1 MTDFTRL
8 TIVGTLRRAT
18 IVVPSDESV
27 GALIPRLME
36 LLGEQVASVARPL
49 TLVRLTGEQLD
60 PTLSAAEQ
68 TVADGEILR
77 LLRLDEA
84 PPPPEVSD
92 VTDAVSESLASR
104 AGLWSA
110 EHRTMLGAGG
120 AGALILVASLQA
132 LQVPGLAVIP
142 VALWAVSSL
151 AGMGLGL
158 ARRRSVARVLL
169 GVALGT
175 TLPVALWLLWP
186 VLGALLASPSSGA
199 SVTGDTFVTTKE
211 QLIEWTWPV
220 AVATTLLLA
229 WISLLLVAGLGRRD
243 RPAILGAGV
252 GVAGSILSLALVSG
266 FIAAGRPVAEAAAI
280 VAVVAVVG
288 VGLVPWYA
296 MSASGLTGLD
306 DQVMTGR
313 LADREG
319 VLTTVGGAYRTLT
332 WTTFAVA
339 GALSAALFGV
349 ALTGDPWILGLG
361 AVVAVIGAL
370 RTRAFPLAAQAWPL
384 WLGVLLPLL
393 YGVVSRFAGE
403 PALAA
408 ASLAGV
414 AVVVVALVVAEPAAH
429 QRASFR
435 RFGNILET
443 VSVIALIPLLLGS
456 FGVFGE
462 LLGSFSS

>member
-8 TIVGTLRRAT
+8 TIVGALRRAT

-92 VTDAVSESLASR
+92 VTDAVSESLSSR

-110 EHRTMLGAGG
+110 GHRTLLGAGG
-120 AGALILVASLQA
+120 VGALILVASLQA
-132 LQVPGLAVIP
+132 LRVPGLAVVP
-142 VALWAVSSL
+142 VALWAAASL
-151 AGMGLGL
+151 AGMGLAL
-158 ARRRSVARVLL
+158 AGRRSVARVLL
-169 GVALGT
+169 GVALGAA
-175 TLPVALWLLWP
+175 LPTALWLLWP
-186 VLGALLASPSSGA
+186 VLRVLLAAPSSGA
-199 SVTGDTFVTTKE
+199 TETGSSIVATKE
-211 QLIEWTWPV
+211 QFVEWTWPV

-252 GVAGSILSLALVSG
+252 GVAGSIVSLGLVSG
-266 FIAAGRPVAEAAAI
+266 FVAGGLPVAEAGAI
-280 VAVVAVVG
+280 LAVAAVVA

-296 MSASGLTGLD
+296 LSASGLTGLD

-332 WTTFAVA
+332 WTTFAIA
-339 GALSAALFGV
+339 GILSAALFGT
-349 ALTGDPWILGLG
+349 ALTVDPWILGLG
-361 AVVAVIGAL
+361 AVVALITAL

-393 YGVVSRFAGE
+393 YGVVSRLSAE

-408 ASLAGV
+408 ATLAGV
-414 AVVVVALVVAEPAAH
+414 AIVVIALVVTEPAAH

-456 FGVFGE
+456 FGVYGE
-462 LLGSFSS
+462 LLGAFSS